1 MQSCQLAQALLH
13 TDGKDPDVKSA
24 AVEPNQDEAW
34 GPTTESSPINSV
46 QPLILL
52 TTLGRL
58 GYPLDMSIRK
68 HIEHVLRQV
77 CAELD
82 GFHILGSCRG
92 FEQDRT
98 PLLQLCNAAHFSPH

>member
-1 MQSCQLAQALLH
+1 MRPGVPPC
-13 TDGKDPDVKSA
+13 
-24 AVEPNQDEAW
+24 
-34 GPTTESSPINSV
+34 PTPTMESSPINSV

-98 PLLQLCNAAHFSPH
+98 PLL